1 MKYLENNEIK
11 NNVIDELIEQLYNYE
26 NQTYLGCD
34 LGYQL
39 LEGYNID
46 GVYFYNNYKA
56 NEYIKEHFEDLGEIV
71 EEIKFQLGS
80 EFIPNIF
87 DEPDKFIV
95 VIYLEVA
102 SHLMS
107 QCEFIDTNWNNTID
121 LTTKNIEIIKNQLE
135 KLRD

>member
-1 MKYLENNEIK
+1 MNYLDNNKIK
-11 NNVIDELIEQLYNYE
+11 NDVINELIEQLYNYE
-26 NQTYLGCD
+26 GQTYLGCD

-56 NEYIKEHFEDLGEIV
+56 TEYIKEHFEDLGEIV
-71 EEIKFQLGS
+71 EEIKFQLGA

-102 SHLMS
+102 NYLMA

-121 LTTKNIEIIKNQLE
+121 LNKQNIEIIKKQLE
-135 KLRD
+135 ELRI